1 MIYEKKYPSAASKKS
16 GGIFFRES
24 LSPIDES
31 AAPLSL
37 CPAQT
42 DETQETSNP
51 KIYSYVLSR

>member
-1 MIYEKKYPSAASKKS
+1 MRKNIPPQLPKKS
-16 GGIFFRES
+16 GGIFSRES

-51 KIYSYVLSR
+51 KIDSYVLSR

>member
-1 MIYEKKYPSAASKKS
+1 MRKNIPPQLPKKS